1 MFNSKKK
8 SKIDPNSTDTLI
20 GEGTHFE
27 GKIQSEAGIRIEGH
41 LTGDIVC
48 TGDVTIGEHGKA
60 DSHISARHVILA
72 GQVNGNVAASGKL
85 TIKATG
91 KLFGNLSAKELSIES
106 GGLFQGNSKMDAA
119 QGQPVAEEKRP
130 SGAKDLDHIGDE
142 SATAAL
148 KTW

>member
-1 MFNSKKK
+1 MFNSKK

-60 DSHISARHVILA
+60 DSHISARHIILA
-72 GQVNGNVAASGKL
+72 GQVTGNVAASGKL

-91 KLFGNLSAKELSIES
+91 KLLGNLSAKELSIES
-106 GGLFQGNSKMDAA
+106 GGVFQGNSRMDN
-119 QGQPVAEEKRP
+119 GHDQPAEEKRQ
-130 SGAKDLDHIGDE
+130 SGAKELELKNDD

-148 KTW
+148 NTW

>member
-1 MFNSKKK
+1 MFNSKK

-41 LTGDIVC
+41 LTGDILC

-60 DSHISARHVILA
+60 DSHISARHIILA
-72 GQVNGNVAASGKL
+72 GQVTGNVTASGKL

-106 GGLFQGNSKMDAA
+106 GGVFQGNSRMESA
-119 QGQPVAEEKRP
+119 QAQPAAEEKRP
-130 SGAKDLDHIGDE
+130 AAAKDLEHIGEE
-142 SATAAL
+142 STTAAL

>member
-1 MFNSKKK
+1 MFNSKK

-27 GKIQSEAGIRIEGH
+27 GKIKSEAGIRIEGH

-48 TGDVTIGEHGKA
+48 TGDVTIGENGRA

-72 GQVNGNVAASGKL
+72 GQVTGNVTASGKL

-91 KLFGNLSAKELSIES
+91 KLLGNLSAKELSIES
-106 GGLFQGNSKMDAA
+106 GGVFQGNSHMDS
-119 QGQPVAEEKRP
+119 GQEQLAAEEKRP
-130 SGAKDLDHIGDE
+130 SGAKDPEHIGDD
-142 SATAAL
+142 SKAAAL